1 MIIFFVC
8 LEEQEKKYLGKR
20 NHISESSARMSV
32 KFCEKK
38 SMMNNC
44 LQIAAAFRK
53 VRDEIRLAVEGWLEE
68 RKILK

>member
-1 MIIFFVC
+1 
-8 LEEQEKKYLGKR
+8 
-20 NHISESSARMSV
+20 
-32 KFCEKK
+32 
-38 SMMNNC
+38 MMKNC